1 VAGLGL
7 ESGTGGRGAGDGP
20 AGETSGW
27 SGHWRGVSVARLVLE
42 ERGEG
47 GGGGDPKTVEGVL
60 VIIRAGLIADLHQGY
75 VPIACIRKDTGALHS
90 RGT

>member
-1 VAGLGL
+1 VGEGL
-7 ESGTGGRGAGDGP
+7 ETDRQGRQVDGRDIGGVFQSP
-20 AGETSGW
+20 
-27 SGHWRGVSVARLVLE
+27 VLFLR
-42 ERGEG
+42 RGER
-47 GGGGDPKTVEGVL
+47 GGGDPKTVEGVL